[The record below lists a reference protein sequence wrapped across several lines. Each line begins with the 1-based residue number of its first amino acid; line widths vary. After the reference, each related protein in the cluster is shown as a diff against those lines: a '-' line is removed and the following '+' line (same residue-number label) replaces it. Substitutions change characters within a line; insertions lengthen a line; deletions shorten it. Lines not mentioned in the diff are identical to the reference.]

1 MDQSRKAVE
10 SYWRSKMIDGA
21 TSDEDKVTPV
31 YKLEEICDLLRS
43 AHVSIV
49 KEVAEFIFNRLQHKS
64 PIVKHKALRVIK
76 YAVGKSGVEFRREM
90 QRNSVDV
97 RQLIHYKGPPDPL
110 KGDALNKAVRETAQE
125 TLSALF
131 SSDESKST
139 PAESSLGSRIQGFGS
154 TNYEMP
160 SEDRK
165 SFITEVVDI
174 GTATIKQGLSSFIQ
188 SPSMRKYV
196 DTGSYKSPNLRRS
209 FTTENDHSD
218 QYEGI
223 GSRGTND
230 NSSRF
235 SKNAGSG
242 NWGQEIS
249 SYWGQEISSSQT
261 ETSNGHSAATYGQK
275 TREEKLLESVV
286 TVGGVRLQPTR
297 DALHVFLLE
306 ASKLNPLALGQA
318 IEAKLKSPVWQV
330 RMKAICVLEA
340 VLRKRDDQNFSVV
353 ASYFIEN
360 HDVVVKCSESPQSS
374 LREKANKVLSLL
386 DGGQGGVIN
395 HSENTVK
402 LSQTSVMGD
411 LIDTGDQDDI
421 GVEDTEKTASA
432 PRINQVSA
440 SNMPLG
446 GDLLGD
452 SFGGDVG
459 IHGTKLYDDPFG
471 DVSFHT
477 NQDKDHVTD
486 LFSVMAF
493 DNSGNTEV
501 NIASH
506 KTESDPFDLFS
517 LSSEGYQEH
526 GNHEKDVNNLLDNL
540 SLHSDNS
547 LTKQNG
553 STSEKGSEDR
563 GSISTTYPDNRISN
577 DVLNAE
583 FVSPA
588 PGMNAN
594 PMFPL
599 GAMAYNCPPGLMFN
613 PLLASH
619 PMNYN
624 AVGNLI
630 AQQQFLATMSN
641 FQQQGNLHSNTS
653 FNAVGSKGGHPSPL
667 LDIFN
672 PGISNQP
679 PTSLMSDSKREDN
692 KAFDFVTDHLA
703 SSRERKRLS

>member
-1 MDQSRKAVE
+1 MDQSRRAVE
-10 SYWRSKMIDGA
+10 SYWRSKMVEGV

-49 KEVAEFIFNRLQHKS
+49 KEVAEFILKRLQHKS
-64 PIVKHKALRVIK
+64 PIVKQKALRVIK

-97 RQLIHYKGPPDPL
+97 RQLIHYRGQSDPL

-131 SSDESKST
+131 LSDESKST

-165 SFITEVVDI
+165 SFISEVVDI
-174 GTATIKQGLSSFIQ
+174 GTATIKQGLTSFIQ
-188 SPSMRKYV
+188 SPSMRKNV
-196 DTGSYKSPNLRRS
+196 DTGSYRSPNLQRS
-209 FTTENDHSD
+209 FTTENDYSD

-223 GSRGTND
+223 GSHGTND

-249 SYWGQEISSSQT
+249 SSQM
-261 ETSNGHSAATYGQK
+261 ETSSEDSAATYGQK
-275 TREEKLLESVV
+275 TREEKLLETIV
-286 TVGGVRLQPTR
+286 TAGGVRLQPTR

-318 IEAKLKSPVWQV
+318 IEAKLKSPMWQV

-353 ASYFIEN
+353 ASYFIDN
-360 HDVVVKCSESPQSS
+360 YDVVVKCSESPQAS
-374 LREKANKVLSLL
+374 LREKANKVSSLL
-386 DGGQGGVIN
+386 GGGQVGVIN
-395 HSENTVK
+395 HAENTVK
-402 LSQTSVMGD
+402 HSQTSVMGD
-411 LIDTGDQDDI
+411 LIDTGDQDDL
-421 GVEDTEKTASA
+421 GVEDTEKTATA
-432 PRINQVSA
+432 PRINQA
-440 SNMPLG
+440 SSSIMPFV

-459 IHGTKLYDDPFG
+459 TSETKLDVDPFG

-477 NQDKDHVTD
+477 SQDKDHATD
-486 LFSVMAF
+486 LFSGMSV
-493 DNSGNTEV
+493 DNSGSTGV
-501 NIASH
+501 NIKSH
-506 KTESDPFDLFS
+506 KTESDPFDFFS

-526 GNHEKDVNNLLDNL
+526 GNRGKNVNDLMDNL
-540 SLHSDNS
+540 SIHSDNS

-583 FVSPA
+583 YASPA

-599 GAMAYNCPPGLMFN
+599 GAMGYNFPPGLMFN

-624 AVGNLI
+624 AMGNLI

-653 FNAVGSKGGHPSPL
+653 FNAVGSIGGHFSPL
-667 LDIFN
+667 PDIFS
-672 PGISNQP
+672 PGIPNQP
-679 PTSLMSDSKREDN
+679 PTSLMSDSKREEN
-692 KAFDFVTDHLA
+692 KAFDFVSDHLA
-703 SSRERKRLS
+703 AAREQKRLI

>member
-1 MDQSRKAVE
+1 MDQSRRAVE

-49 KEVAEFIFNRLQHKS
+49 KEVAEFILKRLQHKS
-64 PIVKHKALRVIK
+64 PIVKQKALRVIK

-97 RQLIHYKGPPDPL
+97 RQLIHYKGQPDPL

-131 SSDESKST
+131 SPDESKST
-139 PAESSLGSRIQGFGS
+139 PAESSLASRIQGFGS

-165 SFITEVVDI
+165 SFISEVVDI

-188 SPSMRKYV
+188 SPSMRKNV
-196 DTGSYKSPNLRRS
+196 EAGSYRSPNLRHS
-209 FTTENDHSD
+209 FTTENEYSD

-223 GSRGTND
+223 GSRATND

-242 NWGQEIS
+242 KWGP
-249 SYWGQEISSSQT
+249 EISSSQI
-261 ETSNGHSAATYGQK
+261 ETINGDSAATYGQK
-275 TREEKLLESVV
+275 TREEKLLETIV
-286 TVGGVRLQPTR
+286 TAGGVRLQPTR
-297 DALHVFLLE
+297 DALHVFLME

-318 IEAKLKSPVWQV
+318 IEAKLKSPMWQV

-340 VLRKRDDQNFSVV
+340 VLRKTDDQNFSVV
-353 ASYFIEN
+353 ASYFVDN
-360 HDVVVKCSESPQSS
+360 YDVLVKCSESPQAS
-374 LREKANKVLSLL
+374 LRDKANKVLNLL
-386 DGGQGGVIN
+386 DGGQVGVTN
-395 HSENTVK
+395 HAENTVK
-402 LSQTSVMGD
+402 HSETSVMGD
-411 LIDTGDQDDI
+411 LIDTGDQDDL
-421 GVEDTEKTASA
+421 GVENTEKTASA
-432 PRINQVSA
+432 PRINQASA
-440 SNMPLG
+440 SIMPLV

-459 IHGTKLYDDPFG
+459 TNGTKPYDDPFG

-477 NQDKDHVTD
+477 NEDKDHTTD
-486 LFSVMAF
+486 LFSGMVV
-493 DNSGNTEV
+493 DNSGNTGV
-501 NIASH
+501 NVASH
-506 KTESDPFDLFS
+506 KTESDPFDFFS
-517 LSSEGYQEH
+517 SSSEGYQGH
-526 GNHEKDVNNLLDNL
+526 GNHGKDVNDLMDNL
-540 SLHSDNS
+540 SIHSDNS
-547 LTKQNG
+547 LTKQIG
-553 STSEKGSEDR
+553 ITSEKGSEDR
-563 GSISTTYPDNRISN
+563 GSISATCPDNRTSN
-577 DVLNAE
+577 DVLKAE
-583 FVSPA
+583 FAAPT
-588 PGMNAN
+588 PGMNAS

-599 GAMAYNCPPGLMFN
+599 GAMAYNFPPGLMFN
-613 PLLASH
+613 PLIASH

-624 AVGNLI
+624 AMGNLI

-641 FQQQGNLHSNTS
+641 FQQPGNLHSHTS
-653 FNAVGSKGGHPSPL
+653 FNSAGFNGGHPSPL
-667 LDIFN
+667 PDIFT

-679 PTSLMSDSKREDN
+679 PTSLMSDSKREEN
-692 KAFDFVTDHLA
+692 KAFDFVSDHLA
-703 SSRERKRLS
+703 AAREQKRLS